1 MAALAGPPKDRTK
14 TEHVAEVRR
23 VVFENP
29 SGPFVILELA
39 DGYTALGPA
48 TIEDFEARTQ
58 YRFLGRWENDPA
70 RGYRFRFSAWVV
82 HAIGSRTGVIKYLV
96 TLCHGIGQKTA
107 VKLWDTY
114 RERAIDTL
122 RDDPARCAAEC
133 GIDLVTAQA
142 ASAELI
148 EDKRF
153 QNTKVEL
160 NGLFAGRGFHGKLI
174 DESIIRWGVR
184 AGEVIRANPFRMLG
198 MSGAGFKR
206 CDKLYTDLGLNPKAL
221 KRQVYCLLHAI
232 SIDRSGHTWFDSF
245 NLECKLQE
253 YIPDAEPERAF
264 KLAIRAGMLS
274 EYFDDCDRRWLT
286 TRFRAYAEEQIATHT
301 KRLSQARSLWPI
313 ARVPVSQVEGDKLP
327 SAHQVEQLAR
337 ATTGTV
343 GLFCG
348 GPGTG
353 KSHTLAYLI
362 REILAEF
369 GRESVLA
376 LAPTGKAAVRMSQ
389 SLASAGVE
397 LATSTIHSALMKCGA
412 MSRSDHDDDF
422 DGSDRPGKLLSR
434 FLFID
439 ETSMVD
445 ANLLAVL
452 LGALPTG
459 SHVLFIGDPHQ
470 LPPVGHGSPLRDL
483 IAFGGIP
490 YGELVEVRRNAG
502 QIVHACQR
510 IKAGEPYET
519 SERFDLEAT
528 PPANLMHNEAR
539 TEDDAVGLLEYTLR
553 NLRSF
558 DPTWQTQVIVARNK
572 GGVVTRKELNTRL
585 QQLLNPDG
593 HTVKPNPF
601 RVGDKIVC
609 LKNCWQTA
617 VQLYADERN
626 AYRPDEFLRDAANY
640 ETVYMPTGVSG
651 WDRGVKTTPREVYI
665 ANGEIGRVIAVGPK
679 LLIAF
684 FSDGEFAVRIP
695 MGNTRDENDQVD
707 EKDDES
713 GRGCNFDLGY
723 ALTCHKLQ
731 GSEAPLVIVMADA
744 AGGGVAGREWWY
756 TAISRASRACLT
768 IGQRAA
774 IDKQRQ
780 RVATTNR
787 KTFLVE
793 RLRALLALSRPQQA
807 PQQPAIQAATTSHV
821 IDNDYSDFI

>member
-14 TEHVAEVRR
+14 TEHVAEIKR

-29 SGPFVILELA
+29 DGPFVILELA
-39 DGYTALGPA
+39 DGYTAMGPA
-48 TIEDFEARTQ
+48 TQEEFEGRTQ
-58 YRFLGRWENDPA
+58 YRFLGRWENDPK

-82 HAIGSRTGVIKYLV
+82 HAIGSRTGVVKYLV
-96 TLCHGIGQKTA
+96 ATCDGIGQKTA
-107 VKLWDTY
+107 VRLWDVY
-114 RERAIDTL
+114 RERTIDVL
-122 RDDPARCAAEC
+122 RDDPARVANEC
-133 GIDLVTAQA
+133 GILLETAMS
-142 ASAELI
+142 ASHWLN
-148 EDKRF
+148 EDKRY

-221 KRQVYCLLHAI
+221 KRQVYCLLHSI
-232 SIDRSGHTWFDSF
+232 NIDRSGHTWFDAY

-253 YIPDAEPERAF
+253 FIPQADAERAF

-274 EYFDDCDRRWLT
+274 EYHDDCDRRWLT
-286 TRFRAYAEEQIATHT
+286 TRFRAYTEEQIAKHT

-313 ARVPVSQVEGDKLP
+313 ARVPVSQEDGDKLP

-353 KSHTLAYLI
+353 KSHTLAYLL
-362 REILAEF
+362 REIIAEF

-376 LAPTGKAAVRMSQ
+376 LAPTGKAAVRMRE

-397 LATSTIHSALMKCGA
+397 LDTSTIHSALMKCGA
-412 MSRSDHDDDF
+412 MSRSDRDDDF
-422 DGSDRPGKLLSR
+422 ENSDKPGKLLAR
-434 FLFID
+434 FVFVD
-439 ETSMVD
+439 ESSMID

-459 SHVLFIGDPHQ
+459 THVLFIGDPHQ

-502 QIVHACQR
+502 QIVRACQH

-519 SERFDLEAT
+519 AERCFNLDAT
-528 PPANLMHNEAR
+528 PPANLRHIEAH
-539 TEDDAVGLLEYTLR
+539 TEDGAIGSLEHELQ

-572 GGVVTRKELNTRL
+572 GGVVTRKELNGKL

-593 HTVKPNPF
+593 YSVTPNPF

-617 VQLYADERN
+617 VQLYSDPAHTPAR
-626 AYRPDEFLRDAANY
+626 AIVDAANY
-640 ETVYMPTGVSG
+640 ETVYDPTGRSG
-651 WDRGVKTTPREVYI
+651 WDRGAKTTPHEVYI

-679 LLIAF
+679 LLIAV

-695 MGNTRDENDQVD
+695 MGSAKDESDQVD

-713 GRGCNFDLGY
+713 GRGCDFDLGY

-731 GSEAPLVIVMADA
+731 GSEAPFVIVMVDA

-774 IDKQRQ
+774 IDKQRL
-780 RVATTNR
+780 RVSTTNR

-793 RLRALLALSRPQQA
+793 RLRALLAPSPPTPQL
-807 PQQPAIQAATTSHV
+807 TTHEVS
-821 IDNDYSDFI
+821 DDADFI